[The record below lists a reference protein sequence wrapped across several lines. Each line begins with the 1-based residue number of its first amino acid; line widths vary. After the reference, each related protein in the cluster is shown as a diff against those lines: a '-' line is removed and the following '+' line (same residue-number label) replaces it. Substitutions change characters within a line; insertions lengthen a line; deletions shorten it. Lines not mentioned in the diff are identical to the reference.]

1 MKTKAKM
8 AAAGLALLA
17 GAWAR
22 AATLHVEAE
31 SFATLGGWT
40 VETQSIRQE
49 GSSYLMAHGY
59 GVPVAD
65 AETTV
70 QIPSDGTYAVWARTR
85 NWNAPW
91 TGGAAGRFQ
100 VVLRGTGTPAWTSA
114 ELGTEGADWHWQ
126 RAGEATLK
134 AGTCRV
140 TLHDRTGFNG
150 RCDALFFASAGER
163 PPART
168 PAGTVRDDP
177 KEWGLVV
184 VGGGFAGC
192 CTALAAAREGVPTL
206 LLQDRELLG
215 GCNSSEVRVG
225 LGGRIHAGPY
235 PKLVEVVAEIQ
246 PLFGGGRPLD
256 KRFYEDD
263 RKDTAFLIPTLWRG
277 VAGVAPA
284 RRYRQHVFAV
294 EMDPVQTNRIA
305 AVLARDTRSGAVTR
319 VRARLFCDATGDAI
333 VSRLAGCETMYG
345 REARARSS
353 DDPPK
358 SEQGRKRRVVSQPVD
373 VDVPRKSASWAE
385 SEKKNA

>member
-49 GSSYLMAHGY
+49 GSSYLMAHGC

-100 VVLRGTGTPAWTSA
+100 VVLRGAGTPAWTSA

-126 RAGEATLK
+126 RAGEAALK
-134 AGTCRV
+134 AGACRV
-140 TLHDRTGFNG
+140 VLHDRTGFNG

-192 CTALAAAREGVPTL
+192 CTALAAARE
-206 LLQDRELLG
+206 
-215 GCNSSEVRVG
+215 SVR
-225 LGGRIHAGPY
+225 
-235 PKLVEVVAEIQ
+235 
-246 PLFGGGRPLD
+246 
-256 KRFYEDD
+256 
-263 RKDTAFLIPTLWRG
+263 
-277 VAGVAPA
+277 
-284 RRYRQHVFAV
+284 
-294 EMDPVQTNRIA
+294 
-305 AVLARDTRSGAVTR
+305 
-319 VRARLFCDATGDAI
+319 
-333 VSRLAGCETMYG
+333 
-345 REARARSS
+345 
-353 DDPPK
+353 
-358 SEQGRKRRVVSQPVD
+358 
-373 VDVPRKSASWAE
+373 
-385 SEKKNA
+385 